1 MAKQSEPKPDLVA
14 SSKPDGPAPAPK
26 SLDLADVCALIG
38 PHASAADGAIVLRFT
53 DETLPLRCSADD
65 AALRSLVAVDSA
77 SQSNARGTAEHVVTY
92 VLAK

>member
-1 MAKQSEPKPDLVA
+1 MAKQTEPKSDLVA
-14 SSKPDGPAPAPK
+14 SSKSDAAPK

-38 PHASAADGAIVLRFT
+38 PHAAAVDGAIVLRFT

-65 AALRSLVAVDSA
+65 AALRSLVAVESA
-77 SQSNARGTAEHVVTY
+77 SQSNARGTAEHIVTY